1 MPEARDKKSTRM
13 RLLHFL
19 LSGEGGDHWIFPEKI
34 FAFRKFVGAFVLYHV
49 FIFSIIENRAESCVS
64 LCRLVQFQTALK
76 QKKKK
81 KKRTMSIAIH
91 RRAASGGNHH
101 LYMKAKSATG
111 ISATILLF

>member
-19 LSGEGGDHWIFPEKI
+19 LSGEGRDHWIFPEKI

-76 QKKKK
+76 QKQKKK
-81 KKRTMSIAIH
+81 KKKKKKKNHVDRDPSASCI
-91 RRAASGGNHH
+91 RRQPPP
-101 LYMKAKSATG
+101 LYEG
-111 ISATILLF
+111 